1 MARAPIQGAGGIVV
15 RGGARPLIALVQR
28 RKDDAWVLPKGKLK
42 RKEEPVAAAE
52 REVIEET
59 GYDVSVHEFL
69 GAISYKAGRK
79 AKLVEFWRMQAL
91 TKTGR
96 RPTRDIKAM
105 QWLPLDAAI
114 ERLALPLE
122 RVFLRNVG
130 PRALE
135 RRVPS
140 MPVAPAPVMPVP
152 EARGPAMPVPMTPAP
167 TTPAPTT
174 PVSAPDMP
182 VVPAAVMAPDGR
194 KGFFQRILGAFASG
208 LIGKRANERPGEH
221 DRG

>member
-42 RKEEPVAAAE
+42 RKEEPIAAAE

-59 GYDVSVHEFL
+59 GYDVTVHEFL

-79 AKLVEFWRMQAL
+79 PKLVEFWRMQAL

-96 RPTRDIKAM
+96 KLTRDIKTM

-114 ERLALPLE
+114 DRLALPLE
-122 RVFLRNVG
+122 RVFLRNIG

-135 RRVPS
+135 RKIPSLPEAPVREAHVPAT
-140 MPVAPAPVMPVP
+140 PVPATPAPVPP
-152 EARGPAMPVPMTPAP
+152 ITAPDIPAEPDTPA
-167 TTPAPTT
+167 
-174 PVSAPDMP
+174 V
-182 VVPAAVMAPDGR
+182 VMAPDDR
-194 KGFFQRILGAFASG
+194 KSFFQRILGAFR
-208 LIGKRANERPGEH
+208 RA
-221 DRG
+221 